1 MKSLKIVFEAS
12 GARIVLDDIVEGFD
26 AVTQNGLV
34 NIATEKGSAP
44 TEPDRG
50 TNLLRDALEG
60 KVASL
65 LDAQHISNLASLDTL
80 FYLRGT
86 DEIDTLEE
94 RLESLVL
101 KPFDYDGESV
111 RINAVFNGS
120 QGTVI
125 GKDITL

>member
-12 GARIVLDDIVEGFD
+12 GARIVLDDIVEGFE

-34 NIATEKGSAP
+34 NIATEQGSAP

-50 TNLLRDALEG
+50 TNLLKDALEG

-65 LDAQHISNLASLDTL
+65 LDAQHISNLAALDTL

-94 RLESLVL
+94 RLDTLTL

-111 RINAVFNGS
+111 RINAVFTGS
-120 QGTVI
+120 EGTVN